1 MLSWTGRVAPAEN
14 EVNKGVAC
22 VNTKLERWNRVKE
35 VCLRCSACPLAAR
48 RTNVV
53 FGEGVLEAPVMFVGE
68 GPGEQEDIQG
78 RPFVG
83 PAGQLLDRMLAA
95 IGLDRKK
102 NAIICNIVKCRPPG
116 NRVPTPEE
124 GEKCLPFL
132 RAQVDIVRP
141 RIIVCLGSTAVRHI
155 IGPEARITRVRGQWE
170 ERKGFWI
177 TATYHPAALLR
188 DTSRKAEAWSDMKSI
203 RAKLVELGLVNHTL

>member
-1 MLSWTGRVAPAEN
+1 MSD
-14 EVNKGVAC
+14 
-22 VNTKLERWNRVKE
+22 KLDRWNRVKE
-35 VCLRCSACPLAAR
+35 VCLRCGACPLAAR

-68 GPGEQEDIQG
+68 GPGEQEDLQG

-83 PAGQLLDRMLAA
+83 PAGQLLDKMLAA
-95 IGLDRKK
+95 IGLDREK

-124 GEKCLPFL
+124 GDKCLPFL

-141 RIIVCLGSTAVRHI
+141 RIIVALGATAVRHI
-155 IGPEARITRVRGQWE
+155 IGSRETVTRVRGQWTQ
-170 ERKGFWI
+170 RKGYWI

-188 DTSRKAEAWSDMKSI
+188 DVSRKAEAWSDMQSI
-203 RAKLVELGLVNHTL
+203 RAKLMELDLAPRDTGTGNA

>member
-1 MLSWTGRVAPAEN
+1 MN
-14 EVNKGVAC
+14 D
-22 VNTKLERWNRVKE
+22 KLARWNKLKE
-35 VCLRCSACPLAAR
+35 ICLRCTACPLAAR

-53 FGEGVLEAPVMFVGE
+53 FGEGVLDSPVMFVGE
-68 GPGEQEDIQG
+68 GPGEQEDLQG

-95 IGLDRKK
+95 VGLSREK
-102 NAIICNIVKCRPPG
+102 NAVICNIVKCRPPG
-116 NRVPTPEE
+116 NRTPTVAE

-141 RIIVCLGSTAVRHI
+141 RIIVCLGATAVRHI
-155 IGPEARITRVRGQWE
+155 ISPDARITRVRGQWA

-188 DTSRKAEAWSDMKSI
+188 DPSRKVEAWEDMKSLQ
-203 RAKLVELGLVNHTL
+203 AKMKELGLPVNS

>member
-1 MLSWTGRVAPAEN
+1 MVLD
-14 EVNKGVAC
+14 
-22 VNTKLERWNRVKE
+22 KLTRWNQVKE
-35 VCLRCSACPLAAR
+35 VCLQCTACPLAAR

-53 FGEGVLEAPVMFVGE
+53 FGEGVLESKVMFVGE
-68 GPGEQEDIQG
+68 GPGEQEDLQG

-95 IGLDRKK
+95 IDLDRTK
-102 NAIICNIVKCRPPG
+102 NAMICNIVKCRPPG
-116 NRVPTPEE
+116 NRTPNLQE

-141 RIIVCLGSTAVRHI
+141 RIIVCLGATAVRHI
-155 IGPEARITRVRGQWE
+155 IDSEARITRVRGQWA

-188 DTSRKAEAWSDMKSI
+188 DPSRKAETWADLMSI
-203 RAKLVELGLVNHTL
+203 RAKMNELGLENTN

>member
-1 MLSWTGRVAPAEN
+1 M
-14 EVNKGVAC
+14 VND
-22 VNTKLERWNRVKE
+22 KLERWNQIKE
-35 VCLRCSACPLAAR
+35 VCLRCSACPLSER
-48 RTNVV
+48 RTQVV

-68 GPGEQEDIQG
+68 GPGEQEDLQG

-95 IGLDRKK
+95 IGLSREQ
-102 NAIICNIVKCRPPG
+102 NAVICNIVKCRPPG
-116 NRVPTPEE
+116 NREPSAEE
-124 GEKCLPFL
+124 AAKCLPFL

-141 RIIVCLGSTAVRHI
+141 RIIVCLGATSVRHI
-155 IGPEARITRVRGQWE
+155 IDPEARITRVRGQWT

-188 DTSRKAEAWSDMKSI
+188 DASRKGQAWSDMQAI
-203 RAKLVELGLVNHTL
+203 RTKLIQLGLAPPGEGLD

>member
-1 MLSWTGRVAPAEN
+1 MGMDKLLRWN
-14 EVNKGVAC
+14 EVKQ
-22 VNTKLERWNRVKE
+22 
-35 VCLRCSACPLAAR
+35 VCLGCRACQLAAR

-53 FGEGVLEAPVMFVGE
+53 FGEGVLESRVMFVGE
-68 GPGEQEDIQG
+68 GPGEQEDLQG

-95 IGLDRKK
+95 IGLDREK
-102 NAIICNIVKCRPPG
+102 NAMICNIVKCRPPG
-116 NRVPTPEE
+116 NRAPTPEE
-124 GEKCLPFL
+124 GNKCLLFL

-141 RIIVCLGSTAVRHI
+141 RIIVCLGATAVRHI
-155 IGPEARITRVRGQWE
+155 IGPSERITRVRGSWT

-188 DTSRKAEAWSDMKSI
+188 DESRKAEAWADLKSI
-203 RAKLVELGLVNHTL
+203 RAKMDQLGIS

>member
-1 MLSWTGRVAPAEN
+1 MN
-14 EVNKGVAC
+14 D
-22 VNTKLERWNRVKE
+22 KLDRWNQVKE
-35 VCLRCSACPLAAR
+35 VCLRCGACPLAAR
-48 RTNVV
+48 RNNVV

-68 GPGEQEDIQG
+68 GPGEQEDLQG

-95 IGLDRKK
+95 IDLRREK

-116 NRVPTPEE
+116 NREPTPEE
-124 GEKCLPFL
+124 GAKCLPFL

-141 RIIVCLGSTAVRHI
+141 RIIVCLGATAVRHI
-155 IGPEARITRVRGQWE
+155 IGPEARITRVRGQWT

-177 TATYHPAALLR
+177 IATYHPAALLR
-188 DTSRKAEAWSDMKSI
+188 DTSRKGQAWSDMMAI
-203 RAKLVELGLVNHTL
+203 RAKLIELELVPPAFDHK

>member
-1 MLSWTGRVAPAEN
+1 MNEN
-14 EVNKGVAC
+14 EGAYILND
-22 VNTKLERWNRVKE
+22 KLLRWNQAKE

-48 RTNVV
+48 RTKVV

-68 GPGEQEDIQG
+68 GPGEQEDLQG

-83 PAGQLLDRMLAA
+83 PAGQLLDKMLAA
-95 IGLDRKK
+95 IDLSREK

-116 NRVPTPEE
+116 NREPNAEE
-124 GEKCLPFL
+124 AARCLPFL

-141 RIIVCLGSTAVRHI
+141 RIIVCLGATAVRYI
-155 IGPEARITRVRGQWE
+155 IGPEARITRVRGQWT

-188 DTSRKAEAWSDMKSI
+188 DVSRKGQAWSDMQSI
-203 RAKLVELGLVNHTL
+203 RAKLVELDPAEFKDV

>member
-1 MLSWTGRVAPAEN
+1 MN
-14 EVNKGVAC
+14 D
-22 VNTKLERWNRVKE
+22 KLARWNRLKE
-35 VCLRCSACPLAAR
+35 LCHQCTACPLAGR

-53 FGEGVLEAPVMFVGE
+53 FGEGVLESPVMFVGE
-68 GPGEQEDIQG
+68 GPGEQEDLQG

-95 IGLDRKK
+95 IGLSREQ
-102 NAIICNIVKCRPPG
+102 NAMICNIVKCRPPG
-116 NRVPTPEE
+116 NRTPSPEE
-124 GEKCLPFL
+124 GERCLPFL

-141 RIIVCLGSTAVRHI
+141 RVIVCLGATAVRHI
-155 IGPEARITRVRGQWE
+155 IDPGARITRVRGQWT

-188 DTSRKAEAWSDMKSI
+188 EPSRKAEAWSDLKAV
-203 RAKLVELGLVNHTL
+203 RAKLAELGYLTGTGD

>member
-1 MLSWTGRVAPAEN
+1 MV
-14 EVNKGVAC
+14 KD
-22 VNTKLERWNRVKE
+22 KLERWNQAKA
-35 VCLRCSACPLAAR
+35 VCLRCSACPLADR

-53 FGEGVLEAPVMFVGE
+53 FGEGVLNAPVMFVGE
-68 GPGEQEDIQG
+68 GPGEQEDLQG

-95 IGLDRKK
+95 IGLSRDK
-102 NAIICNIVKCRPPG
+102 NAMICNIVKCRPPG
-116 NRVPTPEE
+116 NREPTVEE
-124 GEKCLPFL
+124 STQCLPFL

-141 RIIVCLGSTAVRHI
+141 RIIVCLGAIAVRHI
-155 IGPEARITRVRGQWE
+155 LGPEARITRVRGQWT

-188 DTSRKAEAWSDMKSI
+188 DASRKGQAWSDLQAI
-203 RAKLVELGLVNHTL
+203 HAKLVELEPASPAFSDA

>member
-1 MLSWTGRVAPAEN
+1 MNDKLARWN
-14 EVNKGVAC
+14 EV
-22 VNTKLERWNRVKE
+22 RQ
-35 VCLRCSACPLAAR
+35 VCLRCRACPLAAR

-53 FGEGVLEAPVMFVGE
+53 FVEGVLESRVMFVGE
-68 GPGEQEDIQG
+68 GPGEQEDLQG

-102 NAIICNIVKCRPPG
+102 NVMICNIVKCRPPG
-116 NRVPTPEE
+116 NRTPTAEE

-141 RIIVCLGSTAVRHI
+141 GIIVCLGATAVRHI
-155 IGPEARITRVRGQWE
+155 IHPEARITRVRGQWT

-188 DTSRKAEAWSDMKSI
+188 DPSRKAEAWADLQSI
-203 RAKLVELGLVNHTL
+203 RAKMEELGFV